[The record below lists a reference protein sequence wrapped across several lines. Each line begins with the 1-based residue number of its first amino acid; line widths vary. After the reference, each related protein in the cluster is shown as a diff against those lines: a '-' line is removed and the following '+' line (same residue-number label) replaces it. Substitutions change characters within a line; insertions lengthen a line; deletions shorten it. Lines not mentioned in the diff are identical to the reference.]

1 MLLLL
6 FVVFVFVEL
15 FRTCCGMILPEL
27 PLPSGQSVRDEQQ
40 LVVGDSDDGAIVV
53 TVVVVVIV

>member
-27 PLPSGQSVRDEQQ
+27 PLPSGQSVRDEQ

-53 TVVVVVIV
+53 TVVDVVIV